1 MAKHLHPPEKLLL
14 TGNLK
19 ENYRKFKQQ
28 FQIYLTAAG
37 ISNSEEEVKC
47 ATLLHVIGPDAIEI
61 FNTFRWNQEGDTPGD
76 DKKLDKV
83 LSKFEK
89 YCSPKSNLTYERHQ
103 FNTRNQN
110 EGESIDSYV
119 TELRILSK
127 SCEFGDLTDS
137 LIKDRLVCGVLKDS
151 VRSRLLRETELTLQ
165 KAIDICRAAETST
178 QQMKV
183 IQSTSSGATGSN
195 MDVVKKKILKCK
207 SLKNTDNKPAGSTIK
222 QKCGK
227 CGYKHEPR
235 KCPAFGKL
243 CHNCKKKNHFST
255 VCKNKKM
262 HELQENDYDSDIFL
276 DSVETDQNVKDW
288 KVNMK
293 ICGKTVNMKL
303 DTGAQCN
310 VLPYHVYKQ
319 ISRKPLKASKSRLV
333 SYSGHRLNTV
343 GKATL
348 LVSTKDKYIPMEF
361 EIVKDKSMPIL
372 GLKACL
378 DLNLISRLYSLNCKT
393 ATTEEILDSYSD
405 IFEGLGCLPTE
416 YKIRLDKNAKPVV
429 NPPREIPYALKNK
442 VKNELNRL
450 EKMKV
455 IKKVTE
461 PTEWVNSLVVV
472 EKPNKSVRLCLDPRE
487 LNKSI
492 LREHFPMKTV
502 EEVAAKVK
510 NAKIY
515 SVLDASNGYWQIRLT
530 KDSQKYTT
538 FNSPF
543 GRYKYLRL
551 PFGIKSSSEVFQRT
565 ISQILEN
572 IEGCEVIA
580 DDILIWGQDK
590 EEHNRRLCAVL
601 ERIRQAN
608 MKLNRDKCKIGLSE
622 VAYVG
627 HTFGPDGLKPSS
639 EKLRAIMEIPEPQNR
654 TELQR
659 FMGTVNYLGKFI
671 PNLSGINQP
680 LRQLLQ
686 KDIAWHWEEAQQ
698 QSFDELKRAITS
710 APVLAYYDEKDD
722 IVLSV
727 DSSKDALGAC
737 ILQNGHPIAYAS
749 KSLNKCE
756 QNYAQI
762 EKEMAAIVFGA
773 TKFHEY
779 IYAKGPIHV
788 ETDHRPLESIFKK
801 PLSQM
806 SPRIQRMM
814 LKVQKYNLKVQY
826 KSGRELYIAD
836 MLSRAC
842 ISKDETPI
850 CDEKYS
856 MFSIENLPC
865 SQSKLSALKEETLK
879 DMELTILKDT
889 VSRGWPEN
897 KRQINPRITQ
907 YWNFRD
913 EISYFDGLLLK
924 GEKVIVP
931 RSMQKTIIEQ
941 IHQKS
946 HLGINKCINRLKDVF
961 FWSGMS
967 AQIKDIISQCSICN
981 EFRGTQQKEPM
992 IPHEIPTKPWEICA
1006 TDLFELD
1013 KDTYIVIA
1021 DYFSKFFEV
1030 KKISSSSSKT
1040 VINILKENFSRY
1052 GIPVILKSDNGPA
1065 YSSSEFRDFANSYGF
1080 EHITSSPRYSQSMGF
1095 IEKYVQICK
1104 NLLKKSKKSNSD
1116 PYLAILEYRN
1126 TPIEGINLS
1135 PTQMLMGRRA
1145 RTQLPVNEKLLNP
1158 QYDGVKVQNALK
1170 EKQHTQK
1177 FYYDR
1182 GAKPLQQLNPDDQ
1195 IRVRNENKWEP
1206 ATVESKAK
1214 TPRSY
1219 VIRTERG
1226 QKLRRNRRHLMKTT
1240 ENRSDEPEIF
1250 YDCQQEV
1257 SNNNNSSSDEQS
1269 SNTVPQDDS
1278 KKYTSSGREV
1288 KLPKRFEDYS
1298 MMK

>member
-1 MAKHLHPPEKLLL
+1 
-14 TGNLK
+14 
-19 ENYRKFKQQ
+19 
-28 FQIYLTAAG
+28 
-37 ISNSEEEVKC
+37 
-47 ATLLHVIGPDAIEI
+47 
-61 FNTFRWNQEGDTPGD
+61 
-76 DKKLDKV
+76 
-83 LSKFEK
+83 
-89 YCSPKSNLTYERHQ
+89 
-103 FNTRNQN
+103 
-110 EGESIDSYV
+110 
-119 TELRILSK
+119 
-127 SCEFGDLTDS
+127 
-137 LIKDRLVCGVLKDS
+137 
-151 VRSRLLRETELTLQ
+151 
-165 KAIDICRAAETST
+165 
-178 QQMKV
+178 
-183 IQSTSSGATGSN
+183 
-195 MDVVKKKILKCK
+195 
-207 SLKNTDNKPAGSTIK
+207 
-222 QKCGK
+222 
-227 CGYKHEPR
+227 
-235 KCPAFGKL
+235 
-243 CHNCKKKNHFST
+243 
-255 VCKNKKM
+255 
-262 HELQENDYDSDIFL
+262 
-276 DSVETDQNVKDW
+276 
-288 KVNMK
+288 
-293 ICGKTVNMKL
+293 
-303 DTGAQCN
+303 
-310 VLPYHVYKQ
+310 
-319 ISRKPLKASKSRLV
+319 
-333 SYSGHRLNTV
+333 
-343 GKATL
+343 
-348 LVSTKDKYIPMEF
+348 
-361 EIVKDKSMPIL
+361 
-372 GLKACL
+372 
-378 DLNLISRLYSLNCKT
+378 
-393 ATTEEILDSYSD
+393 
-405 IFEGLGCLPTE
+405 
-416 YKIRLDKNAKPVV
+416 
-429 NPPREIPYALKNK
+429 
-442 VKNELNRL
+442 
-450 EKMKV
+450 
-455 IKKVTE
+455 
-461 PTEWVNSLVVV
+461 
-472 EKPNKSVRLCLDPRE
+472 
-487 LNKSI
+487 
-492 LREHFPMKTV
+492 MKTV

-510 NAKIY
+510 HAKIY

-572 IEGCEVIA
+572 IDGCEVIA
-580 DDILIWGQDK
+580 DDILIWGQEK
-590 EEHNRRLCAVL
+590 EEHNQRLCAVL

-627 HTFGPDGLKPSS
+627 HTFGPDRLKPSS

-686 KDIAWHWEEAQQ
+686 KDIASHWEEAQQ
-698 QSFDELKRAITS
+698 QSFDELKRAITT
-710 APVLAYYDEKDD
+710 APVLAYYDENED

-727 DSSKDALGAC
+727 DSPKDALGAC

-749 KSLNKCE
+749 KSINKCE

-779 IYAKGPIHV
+779 IYAKGPIYV
-788 ETDHRPLESIFKK
+788 ETDHHPLESIFKK

-836 MLSRAC
+836 MLSRVY

-850 CDEKYS
+850 CYS

-865 SQSKLSALKEETLK
+865 SQSKLSEFKEETLK
-879 DMELTILKDT
+879 YMELNILKDT

-897 KRQINPRITQ
+897 KRQINPGITQ

-931 RSMQKTIIEQ
+931 RSMQKAIIKQ

-992 IPHEIPTKPWEICA
+992 LPHEIPTKPWEICA

-1013 KDTYIVIA
+1013 KDTCIVIV

-1040 VINILKENFSRY
+1040 VVNILKENFSRY
-1052 GIPVILKSDNGPA
+1052 GIPVILKSDNSPA
-1065 YSSSEFRDFANSYGF
+1065 YLSSEFRDFANSYGF

-1104 NLLKKSKKSNSD
+1104 NLVKKSKKSNSD
-1116 PYLAILEYRN
+1116 PYSAILEYRN

-1135 PTQMLMGRRA
+1135 PTQMLMGRRT

-1177 FYYDR
+1177 YYYDR
-1182 GAKPLQQLNPDDQ
+1182 GAKPLQQLNPDDH
-1195 IRVRNENKWEP
+1195 IRVRNENKLEP

-1219 VIRTERG
+1219 VIQTERG
-1226 QKLRRNRRHLMKTT
+1226 QKLRRNRRHLLKTT
-1240 ENRSDEPEIF
+1240 ENHSNEPEIF

>member
-1 MAKHLHPPEKLLL
+1 M
-14 TGNLK
+14 
-19 ENYRKFKQQ
+19 
-28 FQIYLTAAG
+28 
-37 ISNSEEEVKC
+37 
-47 ATLLHVIGPDAIEI
+47 
-61 FNTFRWNQEGDTPGD
+61 
-76 DKKLDKV
+76 
-83 LSKFEK
+83 
-89 YCSPKSNLTYERHQ
+89 
-103 FNTRNQN
+103 
-110 EGESIDSYV
+110 
-119 TELRILSK
+119 SK

-137 LIKDRLVCGVLKDS
+137 LIKDRLVCGVIKDS

-165 KAIDICRAAETST
+165 KAIDVCRAAETSS

-183 IQSTSSGATGSN
+183 IQSTSSEANGSN
-195 MDVVKKKILKCK
+195 VDFVKKNIVK
-207 SLKNTDNKPAGSTIK
+207 SKSVKNTDNKPAGSTIK

-227 CGYKHEPR
+227 CGCKHEPR

-276 DSVETDQNVKDW
+276 DSVESDQNVKDW

-319 ISRKPLKASKSRLV
+319 ISHKPLKASKSRLV

-343 GKATL
+343 GKVTL
-348 LVSTKDKYIPMEF
+348 LVSTKNKYIPLEF

-378 DLNLISRLYSLNCKT
+378 ELNLISRLYSLNLNSKT
-393 ATTEEILDSYSD
+393 ATSEEILDCYSD
-405 IFEGLGCLPTE
+405 VFEGLGCLPTE
-416 YKIRLDKNAKPVV
+416 YKIRVDKNAKPVV
-429 NPPREIPYALKNK
+429 NPPRKIPYALKNK

-450 EKMKV
+450 EKMRV

-710 APVLAYYDEKDD
+710 APVLAYYDEKED

-842 ISKDETPI
+842 VSKDETPI

-879 DMELTILKDT
+879 DIELNILKDT
-889 VSRGWPEN
+889 ISRGWPEN
-897 KRQINPRITQ
+897 KKQINPRITQ

-931 RSMQKTIIEQ
+931 RSMQKAIIEQ

-992 IPHEIPTKPWEICA
+992 LPHEIPTKPWEICA

-1065 YSSSEFRDFANSYGF
+1065 YSSSEFRDFANSNGF

-1135 PTQMLMGRRA
+1135 PTQMLMGRRT

-1177 FYYDR
+1177 YYYDR

-1250 YDCQQEV
+1250 YDCQ
-1257 SNNNNSSSDEQS
+1257 
-1269 SNTVPQDDS
+1269 
-1278 KKYTSSGREV
+1278 
-1288 KLPKRFEDYS
+1288 
-1298 MMK
+1298 